1 MDNLGK
7 ESLEFHAKGPRGK
20 IAIKLPKKLMN
31 KHDLSLA
38 YSPGV
43 AEVCLEIHK
52 DLDKMYDYTAK
63 GNFVAVISNGTAVLG
78 LGNLGAAASKPVM
91 EGKAALFKRF
101 ADIDSIDIEVDE
113 TDPQKFIDTVKRIA
127 LTWGGINLEDIKAPE
142 CFIIEDELKK
152 CLDIPVFHDD
162 QHGTAI
168 VVAAGLI
175 NSLYI
180 TKRKIEDVR
189 IVVNGAG
196 AAALA
201 CVNFMKTIGAKH
213 ENIIVCDTKG
223 VIYKGRTDGMNHWK
237 EAVAVDTKLRT
248 LEEAMVGAE
257 FFMGLS
263 VKGAVSKEMVKNMAS
278 QPIIFAMANPDP
290 EITPREVYE
299 VRQDAIIATGRSDYK
314 NQVNNFL
321 CFPYLFRGALD
332 VKATTINDEMK
343 IAAAHAL
350 ANLAR
355 EEITEEVH
363 ATCLDG
369 NCEFGANYIIPVTF
383 DSRLMEVVP
392 VAVARAAIESGVA
405 RQKIE
410 DFDEYKR
417 QLSGRLNPSV
427 KIIDSFFSKLRNNP
441 KKVIFAEGEEDHVI
455 KAAADWQKFGYGKAI
470 LIGRENIIQEKLDS
484 LGISDIQIMNAAL
497 SNNTQEYAKHLYQ
510 RHQRNG
516 YMYRDCSRLVNRDR
530 NIFAAE
536 MLVHNEADAL
546 ITGVTR
552 GYSKTLDE
560 ITTVIELRTGVTLL
574 ALSIVSINDKNIF
587 IADTAINEFPTSEM
601 LADIAIQS
609 AIEIKKLGIT
619 PRVALISSSNFG
631 SSCNEDAKR
640 VAEAV
645 EILNL
650 KHVDFEYE
658 GEISIDVALDP
669 KQFAKYPFCRLTDAA
684 NILIMPS
691 LHSADIAVKLLSQ
704 FGEARSIGP
713 ILCGL
718 TKPVQILPMNATAAD
733 ILNFAAIAVNE

>member
-1 MDNLGK
+1 M
-7 ESLEFHAKGPRGK
+7 
-20 IAIKLPKKLMN
+20 
-31 KHDLSLA
+31 
-38 YSPGV
+38 GV
-43 AEVCLEIHK
+43 
-52 DLDKMYDYTAK
+52 
-63 GNFVAVISNGTAVLG
+63 GT
-78 LGNLGAAASKPVM
+78 
-91 EGKAALFKRF
+91 
-101 ADIDSIDIEVDE
+101 
-113 TDPQKFIDTVKRIA
+113 
-127 LTWGGINLEDIKAPE
+127 
-142 CFIIEDELKK
+142 
-152 CLDIPVFHDD
+152 H
-162 QHGTAI
+162 
-168 VVAAGLI
+168 
-175 NSLYI
+175 
-180 TKRKIEDVR
+180 
-189 IVVNGAG
+189 
-196 AAALA
+196 
-201 CVNFMKTIGAKH
+201 
-213 ENIIVCDTKG
+213 
-223 VIYKGRTDGMNHWK
+223 
-237 EAVAVDTKLRT
+237 
-248 LEEAMVGAE
+248 
-257 FFMGLS
+257 
-263 VKGAVSKEMVKNMAS
+263 
-278 QPIIFAMANPDP
+278 
-290 EITPREVYE
+290 
-299 VRQDAIIATGRSDYK
+299 
-314 NQVNNFL
+314 
-321 CFPYLFRGALD
+321 
-332 VKATTINDEMK
+332 
-343 IAAAHAL
+343 
-350 ANLAR
+350 
-355 EEITEEVH
+355 
-363 ATCLDG
+363 
-369 NCEFGANYIIPVTF
+369 
-383 DSRLMEVVP
+383 
-392 VAVARAAIESGVA
+392 
-405 RQKIE
+405 
-410 DFDEYKR
+410 KR

-470 LIGRENIIQEKLDS
+470 LIGRENVIQEKLDS

-560 ITTVIELRTGVTLL
+560 ITTVIELRTGVTLF

-658 GEISIDVALDP
+658 GEISIDIALDP

-704 FGEARSIGP
+704 LGEARSIGP